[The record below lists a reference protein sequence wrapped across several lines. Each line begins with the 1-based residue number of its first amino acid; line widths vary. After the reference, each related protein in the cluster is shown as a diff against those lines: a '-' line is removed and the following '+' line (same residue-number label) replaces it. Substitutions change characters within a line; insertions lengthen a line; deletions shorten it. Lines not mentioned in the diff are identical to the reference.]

1 MVVGI
6 EHVAGDMF
14 INIPKGEVI
23 FMKVNFFKAF
33 SKS

>member
-14 INIPKGEVI
+14 TNTPKGEAI
-23 FMKVNFFKAF
+23 FMKVNFFKSF
-33 SKS
+33 LKS

>member
-14 INIPKGEVI
+14 TNIPKGEAI
-23 FMKVNFFKAF
+23 FMKVNIFESFIKF
-33 SKS
+33 